1 MLEERPVADDL
12 AFPPRMYQVADPQ
25 VVAQGGRALLKRRIR
40 AHVSRTVLLLGVTS
54 MLTDISSEMVTTIL
68 PLYLTYSLGMSP
80 LQFGVIDGIQQG
92 ASSLVRVFGGFFAD
106 RRGRYKEVAVV
117 GYGLSAFT
125 RIALLVAG
133 RSWSLIGGVIFLDRA
148 GKGIRTAPRDALISL
163 STPEE
168 DLGTAFGVH
177 RALDTAGAMIG
188 PVIAFAVLYAAPH
201 GFHSIFVLSFCF
213 ALVGL
218 AVLVLFVENRP
229 ERVDDAPARP
239 LGARDVAALFALP
252 GFALLTCIGFALA
265 VATTSDGFIYLG
277 LQNTL
282 DFAARNL
289 PLLYVATSLVYMLLA
304 VPVGRVAD
312 RLGRSQVFI
321 GGYLLLVVVYASI
334 VLPSIGAAGTVL
346 VVVAL
351 GTFYAATDGVLMALA
366 SGLLPAHARA
376 TGLSLLVTAT
386 SLGRLVASI
395 AFGALWTLIG
405 VHAAVIV
412 FAVALTAIGAVSAI
426 ALTRS
431 TRTSAA

>member
-68 PLYLTYSLGMSP
+68 PLYLVYSLGMSP

-133 RSWSLIGGVIFLDRA
+133 RSWSLIGGVIFLDRT

-213 ALVGL
+213 ALVGSPCWCCSSRTGRS
-218 AVLVLFVENRP
+218 ASTMRRRGRSVR
-229 ERVDDAPARP
+229 
-239 LGARDVAALFALP
+239 
-252 GFALLTCIGFALA
+252 
-265 VATTSDGFIYLG
+265 
-277 LQNTL
+277 
-282 DFAARNL
+282 
-289 PLLYVATSLVYMLLA
+289 ATSRHCL
-304 VPVGRVAD
+304 
-312 RLGRSQVFI
+312 RSR
-321 GGYLLLVVVYASI
+321 AS
-334 VLPSIGAAGTVL
+334 
-346 VVVAL
+346 
-351 GTFYAATDGVLMALA
+351 
-366 SGLLPAHARA
+366 RC
-376 TGLSLLVTAT
+376 
-386 SLGRLVASI
+386 
-395 AFGALWTLIG
+395 
-405 VHAAVIV
+405 
-412 FAVALTAIGAVSAI
+412 
-426 ALTRS
+426 
-431 TRTSAA
+431 